1 MNINK
6 NGFFTIV
13 IITII
18 FNFCVQAEKR
28 KEFSVPLPLITASF
42 RDGLIEEVFV
52 SFEDSNEGWAI
63 APGNDRYVKDDRK
76 IRLDHT
82 YRESVTQTRLL
93 SNFEASLLSRVCES
107 FSKTL
112 KIFEKDLNS
121 SRWGRCLYL
130 DYWMPVFIRNFYF
143 LFSVARNSDNLLPE
157 VICVADSLY
166 DTSPN
171 STISDM
177 RIDYWRKNP
186 DHVLKLRIAAKE
198 LIFQIKAWQQ
208 KELANPQRD
217 VLADHSKEFIQALE
231 LFTRLYFNLPA
242 SGIPAIKQ

>member
-6 NGFFTIV
+6 TVFFLV
-13 IITII
+13 VFITII
-18 FNFCVQAEKR
+18 CNFIVKAEKPR
-28 KEFSVPLPLITASF
+28 AFSIPLPLITTSF
-42 RDGLIEEVFV
+42 RDSLVEEVFV
-52 SFEDSNEGWAI
+52 SFGDSHEGWAI

-93 SNFEASLLSRVCES
+93 SSFEASLLNRVCES
-107 FSKTL
+107 FSETL
-112 KIFEKDLNS
+112 EIFEKDLNS

-130 DYWMPVFIRNFYF
+130 DYWMPVFIRNFYY
-143 LFSVARNSDNLLPE
+143 LFSVARNSNDLLPK

-171 STISDM
+171 SSISDM
-177 RIDYWRKNP
+177 RIDFWRENP
-186 DHVLKLRIAAKE
+186 EHVLKLRIAIKE
-198 LIFQIKAWQQ
+198 LIYQIKLWQQ

-217 VLADHSKEFIQALE
+217 VLSDHSKGFIQALE

-242 SGIPAIKQ
+242 SDKSALKQ